1 MSINRLVSDIGKNSF
16 RTFLKSLLIFRETL
30 MEKCD
35 FSELTIPNDPAY
47 TAVATSY
54 VRQVAAKLGFD
65 ETDQEMIRTAVAEA
79 VGNVIEH
86 AFEPRE
92 SADFRISCERAPLG
106 LRIVVKDKGMP
117 AGPELLECVY
127 DANPAANQCK
137 GISLMRECVD
147 EVEFNNQGPD
157 GKEIVLVKYLRN
169 RDVTDYFQTCNL
181 EPYALPGSKSE
192 SGQKIEF
199 TVREMEP
206 SEAVEISR
214 TVYRAYGYSY
224 AYEHAYYPDRL
235 TELVR
240 NGKIYIAVA
249 VTASGEIAG
258 VAVTASGEIAGHC
271 ALIKKDQAPRIAELG
286 LGAVKPRFKSQRVFT
301 QLTEHLIRKADAEGL
316 MGVFGEAVTNHTFSQ
331 KTGLSLGLRD
341 CALMVGYVPATVSFK
356 GITEQLPNRVSLLVH
371 FLYIHKPQHVTIHP
385 PLRHKEMILK
395 LYGNVG
401 MSPEIGDS
409 PVYVP
414 EPLEAVVTT
423 TASRTKDSAEIY
435 IRRFAPNI
443 VPDIKARL
451 KELCRKRIDI
461 MHLYMNL
468 EDPGTA
474 EYCSDFEEMGFFFS
488 GILPGGMMGDALI
501 LQYLNNVSI
510 DYDKIN
516 VASEAAKDLVSYVR
530 RFDPNVQ
537 TPQMIVA

>member
-1 MSINRLVSDIGKNSF
+1 
-16 RTFLKSLLIFRETL
+16 

-35 FSELTIPNDPAY
+35 YSELTIPNDPAY

-54 VRQVAAKLGFD
+54 VRQVAAKLGFA
-65 ETDQEMIRTAVAEA
+65 EPDQEMIRTAVAEA

-86 AFEPRE
+86 AFEPGE

-117 AGPELLECVY
+117 AGPELQECIY
-127 DANPAANQCK
+127 DANAAANHCK

-169 RDVTDYFQTCNL
+169 RDVTDYFQACNL
-181 EPYALPGSKSE
+181 EPYALAGAKSE
-192 SGQKIEF
+192 PGQQVEF

-206 SEAVEISR
+206 SEAAEISR

-240 NGKIYIAVA
+240 NGQIYIA
-249 VTASGEIAG
+249 

-271 ALIKKDQAPRIAELG
+271 ALIRKEQAPRIAELG
-286 LGAVKPRFKSQRVFT
+286 LGAVKPRFRSQRVFT

-331 KTGLSLGLRD
+331 KTGRSLGSRD

-356 GITEQLPNRVSLLVH
+356 EITEQLPNRVSLLVH

-395 LYGNVG
+395 LYRNVG
-401 MSPEIGDS
+401 MSPKIADS
-409 PVYVP
+409 PGCVP

-443 VPDIKARL
+443 VPDIKGRL
-451 KELCRKRIDI
+451 KELCRKRTDI
-461 MHLYMNL
+461 IHLFMDL
-468 EDPGTA
+468 GDPGTA
-474 EYCSDFEEMGFFFS
+474 AYCRDFEEMGFFFS
-488 GILPGGMMGDALI
+488 GILPGGMMGDSLI

-530 RFDPNVQ
+530 RLDPNVQ
-537 TPQMIVA
+537 AAQEIVA